1 MIFISHSDYPCTFHK
16 NNISLIENHEIIFN
30 IFRINLTNPTLMKK
44 LMINAMIAGCML
56 GSLTLQPVM
65 AATDAIVKT
74 KGTSINYGKVKQG
87 RYIVSLYGDSAQN
100 FTSAE
105 VYDTISGTWLNVTS
119 ITGKIYPDGKASA
132 VIRYDNGTKTL
143 YVVNQ
148 LFIE

>member
-1 MIFISHSDYPCTFHK
+1 
-16 NNISLIENHEIIFN
+16 
-30 IFRINLTNPTLMKK
+30 
-44 LMINAMIAGCML
+44 MINAMIAGCML

-65 AATDAIVKT
+65 AATGLIVKA
-74 KGTSINYGKVKQG
+74 KSTSINYGKVKQG
-87 RYIVSLYGDSAQN
+87 RYIISLFGDSAQN

-119 ITGKIYPDGKASA
+119 ITGKIYADGKANA

>member
-1 MIFISHSDYPCTFHK
+1 
-16 NNISLIENHEIIFN
+16 
-30 IFRINLTNPTLMKK
+30 MKK

-65 AATDAIVKT
+65 AAATAKIVKAKST
-74 KGTSINYGKVKQG
+74 AIDYGKVKQG
-87 RYIVSLYGDSAQN
+87 KYIVSLFGDGAQN

-119 ITGKIYPDGKASA
+119 ITGKISPDGKANA

-148 LFIE
+148 LFIQ

>member
-1 MIFISHSDYPCTFHK
+1 
-16 NNISLIENHEIIFN
+16 
-30 IFRINLTNPTLMKK
+30 MKK
-44 LMINAMIAGCML
+44 LIINAMITGCML
-56 GSLTLQPVM
+56 GSLTLQPLM
-65 AATDAIVKT
+65 AAV
-74 KGTSINYGKVKQG
+74 TSINVIAKNTVINYGKVKQG
-87 RYIVSLYGDSAQN
+87 RYIVSLFGDSAQN

-119 ITGKIYPDGKASA
+119 IVGKIYPDGRASA

>member
-1 MIFISHSDYPCTFHK
+1 
-16 NNISLIENHEIIFN
+16 
-30 IFRINLTNPTLMKK
+30 MKK

-56 GSLTLQPVM
+56 GSLTFQPVM
-65 AATDAIVKT
+65 ATATDAIVKT
-74 KGTSINYGKVKQG
+74 KSTSINYGKVKQG
-87 RYIVSLYGDSAQN
+87 KYIVSLFGDSAQN

-119 ITGKIYPDGKASA
+119 ITGKIYPDGRASA

>member
-1 MIFISHSDYPCTFHK
+1 
-16 NNISLIENHEIIFN
+16 
-30 IFRINLTNPTLMKK
+30 MKK

-65 AATDAIVKT
+65 AAVTATIVKA
-74 KGTSINYGKVKQG
+74 KGTAIDYGKVKQG
-87 RYIVSLYGDSAQN
+87 KYIVSLFGDSAQN

-119 ITGKIYPDGKASA
+119 ITGKISPDGKANA

-148 LFIE
+148 LFIQ

>member
-1 MIFISHSDYPCTFHK
+1 
-16 NNISLIENHEIIFN
+16 
-30 IFRINLTNPTLMKK
+30 
-44 LMINAMIAGCML
+44 MINAMIAGCML

-65 AATDAIVKT
+65 AATHAIVKT